1 MSAIQSNGGE
11 FATFKSLEFEG
22 FGTECTI
29 NPVEFDGVA
38 NIRGVQ

>member
-1 MSAIQSNGGE
+1 MSAIQSNCGE
-11 FATFKSLEFEG
+11 FAIVKTLEFEG
-22 FGTECTI
+22 FGMCSI